1 MTSSGNLFWSGP
13 KRCPKPLV
21 FDADDQLHFDFVC
34 AAANLRAENYGLQG
48 TKDADEIKSILKQ
61 VNVPEFQPKSGVK
74 IAVTDAEAQVGQII
88 EIISGILLLL
98 VGNWHP
104 SKFDL
109 NESESVFIG
118 WGCSYVALICWCA
131 GESAKQSEI

>member
-21 FDADDQLHFDFVC
+21 FDAEDQLHFDFVW

-74 IAVTDAEAQVGQII
+74 IAVTDAEAQVGQIYRNKW
-88 EIISGILLLL
+88 
-98 VGNWHP
+98 NWHP

-109 NESESVFIG
+109 NESESVFTG

-131 GESAKQSEI
+131 EESTNQSEI